1 MMPKLIIVVLLI
13 AILYALFTGMVY
25 LVKDRS
31 DKRRV
36 MKALTWR
43 VGLQLLLIA
52 FLIAA
57 YFLGWIQPH
66 ALMPTQ
72 PS

>member
-1 MMPKLIIVVLLI
+1 MYKRQALLI

-52 FLIAA
+52 FLITA

-66 ALMPTQ
+66 ALMPAST
-72 PS
+72 P